1 MSAPRVLDGVRVLD
15 LSQGAAGPI
24 AGMILGDHGAE
35 VVKVDPPGG
44 EWGRKLGPPFVGEDA
59 AAYFAMNRNKRS
71 IAIDLKHREGA
82 AVARAL
88 ARRCD
93 VLIES
98 FRPGVLERLGLG
110 HASLSSDDPRLVYC
124 SISAFGQ
131 SGPWRDKP
139 GVDGV
144 VQAMSGIMSVT
155 GEPDG
160 SPVKVGVPAADT
172 MGAMAAVQ
180 GVLLALLARERTG
193 RGQRVEVSLIDA
205 MLMFQTVPLSMFLA
219 SGASPG
225 RHGSAAPYS
234 APNEAFPTA
243 DGHVMVAA
251 YWPDRWTALLEL
263 LGCPE
268 LGEDPRFA
276 TGAARVENRSA
287 MGVELAA
294 RFRRRTTAE
303 WLVALEAVDVL
314 CAPINDYHALAADD
328 WLMAGDRFP
337 RLVHPELGAV
347 PGVATAARLSES
359 PARPEKAAPLV
370 GEHTTEIL
378 CELGLDAAR
387 IEELV
392 GSGAVVQRRRG
403 DQSGPGAPVGAFEG
417 RQPEEPAR
425 GPSRR
430 DPRKKEVRHG

>member
-1 MSAPRVLDGVRVLD
+1 MQGPRVLDGVRVLD

-35 VVKVDPPGG
+35 VVKIDPPGG
-44 EWGRKLGPPFVGEDA
+44 EWGRKLGPPFVGDDA
-59 AAYFAMNRNKRS
+59 AAYFGMNRNKRS
-71 IAIDLKHREGA
+71 IAVDLKHPDGV

-93 VLIES
+93 VLLES

-110 HASLSSDDPRLVYC
+110 YASLSADDPGLVYC

-131 SGPWRDKP
+131 DGPWRDKP
-139 GVDGV
+139 GVDGI

-155 GEPDG
+155 GEPEGD
-160 SPVKVGVPAADT
+160 PVKVGVPAADT

-180 GVLLALLARERTG
+180 GVLLALLARARAG
-193 RGQRVEVSLIDA
+193 RGQRVDVSLLDA

-219 SGASPG
+219 SGTSPG

-251 YWPDRWTALLEL
+251 YWPDRWRSLLEVL
-263 LGCPE
+263 DCTE
-268 LGEDPRFA
+268 LGEDPRFR
-276 TGAARVENRSA
+276 TGAARVENRTA
-287 MGVELAA
+287 MRAELAE

-314 CAPINDYHALAADD
+314 CAPINDYRALSAEASV
-328 WLMAGDRFP
+328 MVEERFP

-347 PGVATAARLSES
+347 PGIATAARLSETS
-359 PARPEKAAPLV
+359 ARPERAAPLV
-370 GEHTTEIL
+370 GEHSTEIL
-378 CELGLDAAR
+378 RDLGFDDAR
-387 IEELV
+387 IEELLA
-392 GSGAVVQRRRG
+392 SGAVVQRQRAG
-403 DQSGPGAPVGAFEG
+403 ETVTVAVS
-417 RQPEEPAR
+417 
-425 GPSRR
+425 
-430 DPRKKEVRHG
+430 